1 MYMENS
7 NYRYLIYRTNR
18 NNLRLTLRGDG
29 TLSLY
34 CPRNYPKSKALD
46 FIRQNAPRLLERGE
60 KRDRELLRFLFGNSD
75 SLSLLYFGLRFP
87 LYYDGTDHF
96 FFDGQRF
103 HCPAAATPEECRAFY
118 KEFLRAESKRYIP
131 KIVKEV
137 AAKNG
142 LPDQG
147 GIHMFQMLLV
157 LALVAAVCA
166 GVPSLLIA
174 YANGKIALPRW
185 LPGLL
190 AFCCVL
196 LAAMAWFPLSIDGA
210 GAFVLYGF
218 VGYCL
223 RRAYTKTNVL
233 PCMAFVLAS
242 SCVGLGAKWLI
253 CRLGVIREVPA
264 FSPAEILA
272 FLVLAQIAALL
283 AFWITADPPPKK
295 KNPYE
300 KPVRRRRI

>member
-1 MYMENS
+1 MENS

-142 LPDQG
+142 LEYNSVRIKDIASRWG
-147 GIHMFQMLLV
+147 SCSSKKNLNFT
-157 LALVAAVCA
+157 LALTACDRDYIRYVVCHE
-166 GVPSLLIA
+166 LTHLIHPDHSEKFYKA
-174 YANGKIALPRW
+174 LNEIYPRSDEMLKLFKPKYAP
-185 LPGLL
+185 
-190 AFCCVL
+190 VL
-196 LAAMAWFPLSIDGA
+196 KSI
-210 GAFVLYGF
+210 
-218 VGYCL
+218 CN
-223 RRAYTKTNVL
+223 K
-233 PCMAFVLAS
+233 
-242 SCVGLGAKWLI
+242 
-253 CRLGVIREVPA
+253 
-264 FSPAEILA
+264 
-272 FLVLAQIAALL
+272 
-283 AFWITADPPPKK
+283 
-295 KNPYE
+295 
-300 KPVRRRRI
+300 

>member
-1 MYMENS
+1 
-7 NYRYLIYRTNR
+7 
-18 NNLRLTLRGDG
+18 
-29 TLSLY
+29 
-34 CPRNYPKSKALD
+34 
-46 FIRQNAPRLLERGE
+46 
-60 KRDRELLRFLFGNSD
+60 
-75 SLSLLYFGLRFP
+75 
-87 LYYDGTDHF
+87 
-96 FFDGQRF
+96 
-103 HCPAAATPEECRAFY
+103 
-118 KEFLRAESKRYIP
+118 
-131 KIVKEV
+131 
-137 AAKNG
+137 
-142 LPDQG
+142 
-147 GIHMFQMLLV
+147 MFQMLLV

-272 FLVLAQIAALL
+272 FLVLAQIAALWRFGSQRIL
-283 AFWITADPPPKK
+283 
-295 KNPYE
+295 
-300 KPVRRRRI
+300 RRRRKTHMRSRSGAAEFERPHRLKKCAAGFCLRRCLHLCGN